1 MDMSETKVGEVDDHP
16 EKDFELVLMN
26 FIERKS

>member
-1 MDMSETKVGEVDDHP
+1 MDETKVGEVDDHL

-26 FIERKS
+26 FIERIS